1 MKIEL
6 KVPDGEF
13 KEIEVDQNEMVE
25 NIYLRMKDSLRY
37 ECVAAKVNNEY
48 QSLRH
53 WLKDGDRVELLDLRT
68 KGAARVYQASISM
81 VFLAAARRVIGDVL
95 CEISNTLNK
104 GLFIELRMPGG
115 ATDEI
120 VDRIREEMEDLIR
133 RDVRFEKEYLS
144 REDGITRIKEIG
156 DKSKLKLIEGRPE
169 LKGMTFYTLDGYSEF
184 FYSIMVPS
192 TRYVSSFTL
201 EKYRRGILLRFP
213 DKYDPDAIPEYLD
226 EPNMYKAF
234 AEQREWDKLLGVN
247 YVCDL
252 NEKIGDGDYKDLIL
266 LSEVLHDKKI
276 TEIANTITDEGRRL
290 VLIAGPSSSGKTT
303 FAKRL
308 CIHLRV
314 NGCKALYMGTDDYFL
329 DRDEMTPDENG
340 ELDFE
345 GLDAVDIG
353 LFNRNMADLLAGKEV
368 DLPEFDFK
376 EGKKVFGNRLTK
388 IDKDTVI
395 VIEGIHALNELLS
408 SEISKDDKFKI
419 YISPLTQ
426 LNIDAHNRIPTTD
439 ERLLRRIVRDE
450 RTRGRDAARTIADW
464 PKVRR
469 GEDKNIFKYNDEAD
483 VMFNSYLVYEIA
495 VLKKSAEPLL
505 KSITR
510 DQPEYAEAQRIL
522 RVLRYFREID
532 DTSMIVCDSIIREFI
547 GGSVFVS

>member
-68 KGAARVYQASISM
+68 SISM
-81 VFLAAARRVIGDVL
+81 VFLAAARKVIGDVL

-133 RDVRFEKEYLS
+133 QDVRFEKEYLS

-169 LKGMTFYTLDGYSEF
+169 LKGMPFYTLDGYSEF

-213 DKYDPDAIPEYLD
+213 DKYDPDSIPEYRD

-252 NEKIGDGDYKDLIL
+252 NEKIGDDDYKDLIL

-388 IDKDTVI
+388 IDKNTVI

-408 SEISKDDKFKI
+408 SEISKDDKYKI